1 LVSSDITRVPVR
13 LAQED
18 GSTIELDVTAMDIV
32 VERSNSQIPVP
43 FRDGQRFGIDM
54 NMPQISVAL
63 TGVLV
68 DDEGTN
74 VPTKGATAE
83 FDFGSTTFQSRS
95 NMTVQQVN
103 LIGGRVNYNIP
114 APPNAGAVGAWLPTT
129 RLGTTDTNAAVTN
142 INQLDKLFFELPVD
156 YLTSGTGELGAPSSP
171 VTGMQLHLEADT
183 GVTKTAS
190 ALRALSGSAS
200 TSTSANAISQ
210 WDDQSGN
217 ARHAT
222 MSTAERRPRL
232 NESVFNGLPA
242 VSFLKDLP
250 GGGNATTVAN
260 TQALDIPFHSDL
272 NPVQYTIFMVA
283 SGSPFYESASNG
295 PFIQN
300 KGSGNSGYILFHDQ
314 DNQRIQFSAYQSGGV
329 QTISSADNSFTQTPV
344 IITAQVSGTGSSQ
357 IMTLRMDGASVA
369 TATSLNLEEKTS
381 GAFNIGYNGTLSG
394 GDYVSGNIS
403 EILIY
408 DSALSSS
415 DLLKNEAYLAKKYN
429 ITLDPEHTYYGA
441 NGASQHTHIRYVLD
455 ALSKGTVKEPHY
467 YLNHQRPT
475 NLVVG
480 GYNASTGVVTFSSG
494 DPREWFEST
503 NQPVRVAKDA
513 TSTYF
518 GIVTTITSNTI
529 TVLESLN
536 ASAST
541 RPAASD
547 TLHIAPWRTADMQH
561 RPDIQPVISIPV
573 RDLLPPHYSRTYQ
586 NGSQRDIGGAQSAT
600 ELFTHRVAA
609 AIESSDSLGSNALIE
624 AGGTSSGS
632 VFSVKPSLGANGLY
646 SRLEIEQR
654 RKIDV
659 TNTSVQIRPN
669 EPLKIT
675 SGTGAGSRPIMSN
688 FTGGRAGNFIKS
700 AGDKA
705 QDLIGVLNNSQ
716 NFFKGNKTNSPSWL
730 SSLENIYS
738 NHIYNVGAARD
749 YIHGVQIP
757 YMSTVNREYDITVD
771 NPPVLAIAGCGSDTD
786 ITVQAA
792 SHNLSVGDSI
802 EIILEHAML
811 GSITTTTIGEHTV
824 KAVPTNKRFTIELD
838 TSANTY
844 VDFNGA
850 TRAMGIGI
858 RYQRAAPEAFNVPYV
873 QRNFFLTTGH
883 GTDTLDKTSVR
894 NLTPAETPFDI
905 NQNGH
910 RKSGIQIAIDEFNVN
925 FNAEDRLYEFDMT
938 MLAVDYLL

>member
-83 FDFGSTTFQSRS
+83 FDFGSTTFQSTQ
-95 NMTVQQVN
+95 NNTAQQVN
-103 LIGGRVNYNIP
+103 LLGGRVNIP
-114 APPNAGAVGAWLPTT
+114 SPPNQGIVGAWLPTT

-142 INQLDKLFFELPVD
+142 VNQIDQLFFELPVD
-156 YLTSGTGELGAPSSP
+156 YLTSGTGALGAPSSP

-190 ALRALSGSAS
+190 ALQAESGSAS
-200 TSTSANAISQ
+200 TRTSANAISQ

-222 MSTAERRPRL
+222 MSTTKRRPRL

-242 VSFLKDLP
+242 VSFMRDVS
-250 GGGNATTVAN
+250 GGGTATTVVN
-260 TQALDIPFHSDL
+260 TQALDVSFHSDL
-272 NPVQYTIFMVA
+272 NPVQYTIFMIA
-283 SGSPFYESASNG
+283 SGSPFYESESNG

-329 QTISSADNSFTQTPV
+329 QTISSADNSFTQSPV

-357 IMTLRMDGASVA
+357 VMTLRMDGASVA
-369 TATSLNLEEKTS
+369 TATSLDLVEKTS
-381 GAFNIGYNGTLSG
+381 GDFNIGYDGTLSG
-394 GDYVSGNIS
+394 GDYVSGSIS

-408 DSALSSS
+408 DSALSNS
-415 DLLKNEAYLAKKYN
+415 DILKNEAYLAKKYN
-429 ITLDPEHTYYGA
+429 IALDPEHTYYGA
-441 NGASQHTHIRYVLD
+441 NAAAQHTHIRYILD
-455 ALSKGTVKEPHY
+455 AQSKGTVKEPHY

-475 NLVVG
+475 NLVVS
-480 GYNASTGVVTFSSG
+480 GYNTSTKVVSFSSG
-494 DPREWFEST
+494 DPREWFEAGT
-503 NQPVRVAKDA
+503 RNRVAKDA
-513 TSTYF
+513 TSAYF
-518 GIVTTITSNTI
+518 GTVYSITSNTI
-529 TVLESLN
+529 KVTEID
-536 ASAST
+536 AST
-541 RPAASD
+541 APAASD

-561 RPDIQPVISIPV
+561 RPDVQPVISIPV
-573 RDLLPPHYSRTYQ
+573 LDLFPPHYSRTYQ
-586 NGSQRDIGGAQSAT
+586 NGSQRDEQPPLTAT
-600 ELFTHRVAA
+600 ELFTRRVAA
-609 AIESSDSLGSNALIE
+609 AIESTDSLGSSALIE
-624 AGGTSSGS
+624 DGGTSSGS
-632 VFSVKPSLGANGLY
+632 VFSVKPSLGVNGLF

-675 SGTGAGSRPIMSN
+675 NGPGAGSKPIMSN
-688 FTGGRAGNFIKS
+688 FTGGRAGNFIKT

-716 NFFKGNKTNSPSWL
+716 NFFKGNKTNAPSWL

-757 YMSTVNREYDITVD
+757 YMSTVNREYDVTVD
-771 NPPVLAIAGCGSDTD
+771 NPLLFAFVSNAVDAQLTMWAG
-786 ITVQAA
+786 Q
-792 SHNLSVGDSI
+792 HNLSVGDII
-802 EIILEHAML
+802 EIESETAGQLVTSAL
-811 GSITTTTIGEHTV
+811 GTHTV
-824 KAVPTNKRFTIELD
+824 KSVISASAFTIELD
-838 TSANTY
+838 TSSNPLNFHGVNFRNVTHK
-844 VDFNGA
+844 N
-850 TRAMGIGI
+850 
-858 RYQRAAPEAFNVPYV
+858 FNVPYV

-883 GTDTLDKTSVR
+883 GTNTLDKTSVR

-905 NQNGH
+905 NQDGH

>member
-83 FDFGSTTFQSRS
+83 FDFGSTTFQSTQ
-95 NMTVQQVN
+95 NNTAQQVN
-103 LIGGRVNYNIP
+103 LLGGRVNIP
-114 APPNAGAVGAWLPTT
+114 SPPNQGIVGAWLPTT

-142 INQLDKLFFELPVD
+142 VNQIDQLFFELPVD
-156 YLTSGTGELGAPSSP
+156 YLTSGTGQLGAPSSP

-190 ALRALSGSAS
+190 ALQAESGSAS
-200 TSTSANAISQ
+200 TRTSANAISQ

-222 MSTAERRPRL
+222 MSTTKRRPRL

-242 VSFLKDLP
+242 VSFVRDGS
-250 GGGNATTVAN
+250 GGGAATTVAN
-260 TQALDIPFHSDL
+260 TQALDVSFHSDL

-283 SGSPFYESASNG
+283 NGSPFYESESNG

-329 QTISSADNSFTQTPV
+329 QTISSADNSFTQNPV

-357 IMTLRMDGASVA
+357 VMTLRMDGASVA
-369 TATSLNLEEKTS
+369 TATSLDLVEKTS
-381 GAFNIGYNGTLSG
+381 GAFNIGYDGTLSG
-394 GDYVSGNIS
+394 GDYVSGSIS

-408 DSALSSS
+408 DSALSNS
-415 DLLKNEAYLAKKYN
+415 DILKNEAYLAKKYN
-429 ITLDPEHTYYGA
+429 IALDPEHTYYGA
-441 NGASQHTHIRYVLD
+441 NGALQHTHIRYVLD
-455 ALSKGTVKEPHY
+455 AQSKGTVKEPHY

-475 NLVVG
+475 NLVVS
-480 GYNASTGVVTFSSG
+480 GYNTSTKVVSFSSG
-494 DPREWFEST
+494 DPREWFEAGT
-503 NQPVRVAKDA
+503 RNRVAKDA
-513 TSTYF
+513 TSAYF
-518 GIVTTITSNTI
+518 GTVYSITSNTI
-529 TVLESLN
+529 TVTEMN
-536 ASAST
+536 ASTA
-541 RPAASD
+541 PAAND

-561 RPDIQPVISIPV
+561 RPDVQPVISIPV
-573 RDLLPPHYSRTYQ
+573 LDLFPSHYSRTYQ
-586 NGSQRDIGGAQSAT
+586 NGNQRDEQPPLTAT
-600 ELFTHRVAA
+600 ELFTRRVAA
-609 AIESSDSLGSNALIE
+609 AIESTDSLGSSALIE
-624 AGGTSSGS
+624 DGGTSSGS
-632 VFSVKPSLGANGLY
+632 VFSVKPSLGVNGLF

-675 SGTGAGSRPIMSN
+675 SGPSAGSKPIMTN
-688 FTGGRAGNFIKS
+688 FTGSRAGNFTKS

-716 NFFKGNKTNSPSWL
+716 NFFKGNKTNAPSWL
-730 SSLENIYS
+730 SSLENIYN

-757 YMSTVNREYDITVD
+757 YMSTVNRNYEVVTNNPLLFALISNAVD
-771 NPPVLAIAGCGSDTD
+771 ARLDMFAG
-786 ITVQAA
+786 Q
-792 SHNLSVGDSI
+792 HNLSVGDFI
-802 EIILEHAML
+802 EIESEMGGGIVTSVLGTHA
-811 GSITTTTIGEHTV
+811 V
-824 KAVPTNKRFTIELD
+824 KSVISTSAFTIELD
-838 TSANTY
+838 TSSNPLNFHMTGFRK
-844 VDFNGA
+844 V
-850 TRAMGIGI
+850 
-858 RYQRAAPEAFNVPYV
+858 APEAFNVPYV

-883 GTDTLDKTSVR
+883 GTNTLDKTSVR

-905 NQNGH
+905 NQDGH

>member
-1 LVSSDITRVPVR
+1 MVSSDITRVPVR

-103 LIGGRVNYNIP
+103 LIGGRINYNIP

-171 VTGMQLHLEADT
+171 VTGMALHLDA
-183 GVTKTAS
+183 GQGITK
-190 ALRALSGSAS
+190 SGSGPFNQKVSSWA
-200 TSTSANAISQ
+200 
-210 WDDQSGN
+210 DQSGN
-217 ARHAT
+217 GRNAVQGTSANQP
-222 MSTAERRPRL
+222 AWL
-232 NESVFNGLPA
+232 DNIFNGLPA
-242 VSFLKDLP
+242 INFQD
-250 GGGNATTVAN
+250 GAN
-260 TQALDIPFHSDL
+260 DYHLSISGAGAAL
-272 NPVQYTIFMVA
+272 NPEEYTIFVVVA
-283 SGSPFYESASNG
+283 GNGQHSSVSDGPILGNKQSSSNA
-295 PFIQN
+295 
-300 KGSGNSGYILFHDQ
+300 GYALYYTG
-314 DNQRIQFSAYQSGGV
+314 DNTSSSTHRIQFNAYQSGGI
-329 QTISSADNSFTQTPV
+329 QSAVLPDDSIDGNPYTPH
-344 IITAQVSGTGSSQ
+344 IITAQASGSSGSQVITIRDNGLSGTSVNSLTLVERSSGDFQ
-357 IMTLRMDGASVA
+357 IGLDSG
-369 TATSLNLEEKTS
+369 TS
-381 GAFNIGYNGTLSG
+381 GTDNFEGFIA
-394 GDYVSGNIS
+394 

-503 NQPVRVAKDA
+503 NQPVRVAKNA
-513 TSTYF
+513 TSAYF
-518 GIVTTITSNTI
+518 GIVTTITSSTI

-675 SGTGAGSRPIMSN
+675 SGTGAGSKPIMSN

-771 NPPVLAIAGCGSDTD
+771 NPPVLAIAACGSDTT
-786 ITVQAA
+786 ITVFTGT
-792 SHNLSVGDSI
+792 HNLSVGDSI
-802 EIILEHAML
+802 EIIFEHATF
-811 GSITTTTIGEHTV
+811 GSITTTTMGEHTV
-824 KAVPTNKRFTIELD
+824 KAVTNNKTFTIELD
-838 TSANTY
+838 TSANTH
-844 VDFNGA
+844 VDFTGV
-850 TRAMGIGI
+850 TRIMFFPI
-858 RYQRAAPEAFNVPYV
+858 RYQRAAPEVFNVPYV

-883 GTDTLDKTSVR
+883 GTSTLDKTSVR

-905 NQNGH
+905 NQDGH